1 MSLVLRSIL
10 NIFDKNFSLIGILLI
25 WQSSCD
31 LGLISKNILASPLDV
46 LASGW
51 SLLKS
56 GDLLTH
62 ISVSFLRALSGLAL
76 GVSLGTML
84 ALLSGLSDWG
94 RRIVDGPVQAARA
107 LPFLGLVPLF
117 ILWFGI
123 GEMPKIA
130 LVALATT
137 FPIYINLLSG
147 IRGVDS
153 KLMEAGICFGLSRT
167 EQIVHV
173 VLPGAAPSFLTGLR
187 HALTVSWLS
196 LVAAEQINATQ
207 GVGYLILQAREF
219 LRTDIMLVGLTV
231 YALLGVSTNAL
242 VQAIER
248 RALAWR
254 APVGV
259 EA

>member
-1 MSLVLRSIL
+1 MNLVLRGILKNIVRNISLISIL
-10 NIFDKNFSLIGILLI
+10 IL
-25 WQSSCD
+25 WQICSHI
-31 LGLISKNILASPLDV
+31 GLISKNVLASPLDV

-51 SLLKS
+51 SLLQS
-56 GDLLTH
+56 GDLLIH
-62 ISVSFLRALSGLAL
+62 VLVSFLRALSGLTL
-76 GVSLGTML
+76 GTILGTML
-84 ALLSGLSDWG
+84 ALLSGLSSWG

-123 GEMPKIA
+123 GEIPKIF
-130 LVALATT
+130 LVTLATT

-147 IRGVDS
+147 IRGVDP

-173 VLPGAAPSFLTGLR
+173 VLPGALPSFLTGLR

-196 LVAAEQINATQ
+196 LVAAEQINATL
-207 GVGYLILQAREF
+207 GIGYLILQAREF

-231 YALLGVSTNAL
+231 YAILGVSTSAL
-242 VQAIER
+242 VQSIER

-259 EA
+259 QA